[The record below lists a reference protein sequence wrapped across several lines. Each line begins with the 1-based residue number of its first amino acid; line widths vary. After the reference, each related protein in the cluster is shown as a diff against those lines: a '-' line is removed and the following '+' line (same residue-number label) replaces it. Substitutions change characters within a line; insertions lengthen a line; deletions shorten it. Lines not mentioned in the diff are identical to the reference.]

1 MLTALLIFLFVA
13 ACDADRAAKV
23 SRVQGTSTV
32 SPPPAAV
39 TQTSDPSTT
48 GAAMVPTEVLFPRQ
62 RAGVDYMQAAG
73 GGKLVLDEQGC
84 LRLGRGGGV
93 AGDVIVW
100 PHDHSVEVDA
110 DGEVRIRDEK
120 GSVVAKV
127 GDDIQVG
134 GGEVGDRGLD
144 FVDEDSVPST
154 QELLE
159 RCPGNYYPSGDEV
172 SAEVQ

>member
-1 MLTALLIFLFVA
+1 MLAALLIFLFVA
-13 ACDADRAAKV
+13 CDANRAAKV
-23 SRVQGTSTV
+23 SRAQGTSTV

-39 TQTSDPSTT
+39 TQTSDSSTT
-48 GAAMVPTEVLFPRQ
+48 SAATVTTEVLFPRQ

-84 LRLGRGGGV
+84 LRLGRGGDV

-120 GSVVAKV
+120 SRVVAKV
-127 GDDIQVG
+127 GDDVQVG
-134 GGEVGDRGLD
+134 GGEVGDRGAD
-144 FVDEDSVPST
+144 FVDEDSVPSK

-159 RCPGNYYPSGDEV
+159 RCPGSYYLSGDEL
-172 SAEVQ
+172 SAEVR